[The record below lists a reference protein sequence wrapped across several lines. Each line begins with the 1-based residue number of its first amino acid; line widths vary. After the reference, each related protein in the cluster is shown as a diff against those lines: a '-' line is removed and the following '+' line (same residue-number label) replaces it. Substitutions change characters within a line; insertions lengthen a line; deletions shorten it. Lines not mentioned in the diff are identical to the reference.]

1 MKVIYLWH
9 ELFLN
14 WRYIYKPMDWT
25 GFKTSWITFHL
36 VLDSPHISLSFKID
50 DNVHFGFP
58 TSSVAF
64 ADTLR
69 QSLWQRPSIN
79 KTSSADTTYFDF
91 CLASLYLLHFP
102 VSFIIKS
109 VCISCLC
116 LTLSS
121 AEGNERN
128 SKWAFLFVRRHLCA
142 TSAHTTAHESEC
154 VRRDVWASRVNWRW
168 TLWCSS
174 RALDADGEGRERKR
188 RQRGSSGDKT
198 RRINPLD
205 EASALAPLCL
215 SAIQRLQQ
223 DRMGTWKTD

>member
-1 MKVIYLWH
+1 
-9 ELFLN
+9 
-14 WRYIYKPMDWT
+14 MDWT
-25 GFKTSWITFHL
+25 GLKTSWITFHL
-36 VLDSPHISLSFKID
+36 VPVSPHISLSFKID
-50 DNVHFGFP
+50 DNVHFSFS

-64 ADTLR
+64 TDTLR
-69 QSLWQRPSIN
+69 QSLWQRPCIN
-79 KTSSADTTYFDF
+79 KTSSADMTYFDFF
-91 CLASLYLLHFP
+91 CLASLYLLHFS

-109 VCISCLC
+109 VCVSCLC

-121 AEGNERN
+121 AEGNETVN
-128 SKWAFLFVRRHLCA
+128 GHFCSSAVRRHLCA

-154 VRRDVWASRVNWRW
+154 VRRDVWALRVNWRW
-168 TLWCSS
+168 TLWCTSS
-174 RALDADGEGRERKR
+174 ALDADGEGRERKR